1 MSYSTHYT
9 ENTNTLSQLFSTIND
24 CLQICDRMYASRD
37 NVNNFMRWYE
47 KARRIDSRTT
57 YLYLKEKGNDFNKE
71 CHIIFDRFLNKV
83 DMQRKNDLV

>member
-9 ENTNTLSQLFSTIND
+9 EDTNTLSQLISTIND

-57 YLYLKEKGNDFNKE
+57 YLYLKEKGNDFSVE
-71 CHIIFDRFLNKV
+71 CQNIFNRFLKSV
-83 DMQRKNDLV
+83 KE